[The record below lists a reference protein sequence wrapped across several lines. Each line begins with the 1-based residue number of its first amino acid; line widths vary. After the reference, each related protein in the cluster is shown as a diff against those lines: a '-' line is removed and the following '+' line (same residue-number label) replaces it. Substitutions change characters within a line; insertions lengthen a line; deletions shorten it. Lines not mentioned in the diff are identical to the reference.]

1 MNYAHRGVIYDVD
14 STGITYIIS
23 YDRNVYIYIYI
34 YIYIYTVQAT
44 DQHRDEEKLFY
55 MNDTRRKDSSWGL
68 ISSNDV
74 TLGRATPTFRS

>member
-1 MNYAHRGVIYDVD
+1 MLIEESFMMLIVKASRSLSVMIVM
-14 STGITYIIS
+14 
-23 YDRNVYIYIYI
+23 
-34 YIYIYTVQAT
+34 YIYTVQAT

-55 MNDTRRKDSSWGL
+55 INDTRRKDSSWGL